1 MRRRRRIITI
11 GGVPRQ
17 LTPEHA
23 LRFEVVRGVLTG
35 MLAIERG
42 ALKLGM
48 PVRELRQLVG
58 GARQAVIRELGRGA
72 LEDARRQAHAPF

>member
-17 LTPEHA
+17 LTPAHA

-35 MLAIERG
+35 QLTIEKG
-42 ALKLGM
+42 AKKLGM
-48 PVRELRQLVG
+48 RQSELQQLVD
-58 GARQAVIRELGRGA
+58 GATRAVIRELGNEA
-72 LEDARRQAHAPF
+72 LEQARLQAHAAG